1 MVVAFFFEVIYNKVI
16 HIIVGDVM
24 RKIAVLTSG
33 GDAPGM
39 NGAIRA
45 IVRVGIKRGFEV
57 YGVYEGYQG
66 LVNDQIKKLGYSDV
80 SEILSKGGTILGSSR
95 LPEFKEEHVQD
106 IAASNLQKRGIE
118 GLVVIGGDGSYRG
131 ALALSK
137 KGINCIA
144 IPGTIDND
152 INGTDETIGFHTALY
167 NIIDAV
173 NKLRDT
179 SSSHHRCFVV
189 EVMGNHADNLAIYAA
204 IACGSEV
211 VISDKTGYDEDKIIE
226 LLKINE
232 NEYHKRHAI
241 VIASERIFDVE
252 KLAQRISRETGFSG
266 RSIVLG
272 HIQRGGSPT
281 PEDRILASQMAEAAV
296 ALLLERK
303 TGLCVCMKDSKI
315 VSKGIE
321 EALNEEN
328 ENHEALYKL
337 FYDLV

>member
-1 MVVAFFFEVIYNKVI
+1 MAFFIVVIYNKLI
-16 HIIVGDVM
+16 NIIVGDVM

-39 NGAIRA
+39 NGAIRG

-57 YGVYEGYQG
+57 YGVYDGYQG
-66 LVNDQIKKLGYSDV
+66 LVNDQIEKLGYSDV

-95 LPEFKEEHVQD
+95 LPEFKEESIQD
-106 IAASNLQKRGIE
+106 IAVGNLKKRGIE
-118 GLVVIGGDGSYRG
+118 GLIVIGGDGSYRG
-131 ALALSK
+131 AMALSH

-152 INGTDETIGFHTALY
+152 INGTDETIGFHTALN

-211 VISDKTGYDEDKIIE
+211 VISDKTGYDEDKIID

-252 KLAQRISRETGFSG
+252 KLAQRISEETGFSG

-272 HIQRGGSPT
+272 HIQRGGTPT
-281 PEDRILASQMAEAAV
+281 PEDRILASRMAEAAIW
-296 ALLLERK
+296 LLLERK
-303 TGLCVCMKDSKI
+303 TGLCVCLKDSKI
-315 VSKGIE
+315 VAKDIE
-321 EALNEEN
+321 AALSEEN